1 MLWRMGAVPTEGP
14 ADASHRNQRHQP
26 EPSTAN
32 YWRQRDAARAAKP
45 PPPPWPAVDPGLLE
59 EGRPKLPAF
68 PLQVFPGPVA
78 GVGEGRRALGGLV
91 GGLHRAGAA
100 GVRRRPVRPGR
111 VGAHHRGL
119 ERAGDPVAG
128 AGRRPVFAARRRR
141 SNGCADR
148 SARSSACWRAR
159 AGRRSSSPMPRCR
172 RWRRPWPSGGRACCC
187 GATSRP
193 PGWPGWGARAGA
205 TRASAGPFSTPGA
218 RSACRGAAATSPPSA
233 SWARSIRSGWTRR
246 WREPATAWPR
256 ASSMSGPAPRPT
268 ARCAP

>member
-1 MLWRMGAVPTEGP
+1 MPLTEIDVTRPTIHE
-14 ADASHRNQRHQP
+14 
-26 EPSTAN
+26 N
-32 YWRQRDAARAAKP
+32 YWKQRDAGAGGQAAAAALARGRSRPFGGGPSQAA
-45 PPPPWPAVDPGLLE
+45 
-59 EGRPKLPAF
+59 RLPAAGL
-68 PLQVFPGPVA
+68 PRPVA

-91 GGLHRAGAA
+91 GGLHRAGPA

-119 ERAGDPVAG
+119 ERARDPVAG
-128 AGRRPVFAARRRR
+128 AGRRPVDAARRRR

-159 AGRRSSSPMPRCR
+159 AGRRLSCPMPRCR

-193 PGWPGWGARAGA
+193 PGWPGSAARAGA
-205 TRASAGPFSTPGA
+205 TRASAGPFLDTWGA
-218 RSACRGAAATSPPSA
+218 IGLPWGRDKTAV
-233 SWARSIRSGWTRR
+233 SIVGSLDPERLDVALEG
-246 WREPATAWPR
+246 PATALPR
-256 ASSMSGPAPRPT
+256 ASSMPGPAPRPT